1 MDKELIRVENLKKY
15 YDIKGG
21 IITHTVSQIQAVD
34 GIDFSIKRARPL
46 DWLENQAVESPRSA
60 SFWWDCSRRLTVRF
74 IIMGKNRWKSL
85 TRGEKKARK
94 QAGTNL
100 QMIFQDSYSSLNP
113 RKHIYDILAQ
123 PMLYHG
129 VSDKKTIDTDLKQ
142 LLDMVGL
149 PQSALLKYPHEF
161 SGGQRQRIGIAKAL
175 SLKPE
180 FIVCDEPVSAL
191 DVSIQA
197 QILNLIRELQN
208 ELGLTSLFVGHGL
221 GAVRYVSD
229 RIAVMY
235 LGKIVEIADAGEV
248 FMHPVHP
255 YTKALTQAA
264 PVADPGRRE
273 EKSAVLTG
281 EVASAVHPP
290 KGCRFHPRCPYARED
305 CSVSEPMLLPMA
317 EKPDHLVACPYY
329 EGTETA

>member
-34 GIDFSIKRARPL
+34 GIDFSIKKGETL
-46 DWLENQAVESPRSA
+46 GLVGESG
-60 SFWWDCSRRLTVRF
+60 C
-74 IIMGKNRWKSL
+74 GKSTIGQLLVGLLSPTDGAIYYHGEKIGGKSL

-161 SGGQRQRIGIAKAL
+161 SGGQRQRIAIARAL
-175 SLKPE
+175 YENPDIII
-180 FIVCDEPVSAL
+180 FDEATAAL
-191 DVSIQA
+191 D
-197 QILNLIRELQN
+197 NETEL
-208 ELGLTSLFVGHGL
+208 
-221 GAVRYVSD
+221 
-229 RIAVMY
+229 AVMDSIRSLQGY
-235 LGKIVEIADAGEV
+235 KTLIIIAHRLTTIKECEVIYEIKDGKAIVRQ
-248 FMHPVHP
+248 
-255 YTKALTQAA
+255 Y
-264 PVADPGRRE
+264 E
-273 EKSAVLTG
+273 ELIK
-281 EVASAVHPP
+281 E
-290 KGCRFHPRCPYARED
+290 
-305 CSVSEPMLLPMA
+305 
-317 EKPDHLVACPYY
+317 
-329 EGTETA
+329 

>member
-34 GIDFSIKRARPL
+34 GIDFSIKKGETL
-46 DWLENQAVESPRSA
+46 GLVGESG
-60 SFWWDCSRRLTVRF
+60 C
-74 IIMGKNRWKSL
+74 GKSTIGQLLVGLLSPTDGAIYYHGEKIGGKSL

-229 RIAVMY
+229 RIAVM
-235 LGKIVEIADAGEV
+235 
-248 FMHPVHP
+248 
-255 YTKALTQAA
+255 
-264 PVADPGRRE
+264 
-273 EKSAVLTG
+273 
-281 EVASAVHPP
+281 
-290 KGCRFHPRCPYARED
+290 
-305 CSVSEPMLLPMA
+305 
-317 EKPDHLVACPYY
+317 
-329 EGTETA
+329 